1 MACGG
6 KASMKDI
13 RKFEEYG
20 RSLAERVAQ
29 GKFNKEKVEKTIR
42 SKAKKATSFMPYQN
56 YYSEYALKAFNERF
70 AEITGKPGAAE
81 KGVAKEVQ
89 RYFPEGLSKA
99 QPGSEPPMADSP
111 FEVLPDDE
119 PGFEY
124 SDIEIHTE
132 PYTTY
137 GQSVPT
143 GAQYTGG
150 PFPVPTEISYPP
162 GNWTFTKWTIGGDS
176 FTGYS
181 LDAILGGVRGK
192 GWELY
197 QSRVTG
203 KTRARRRIAR
213 R

>member
-1 MACGG
+1 LRFRRYIDH
-6 KASMKDI
+6 KYDKHP
-13 RKFEEYG
+13 
-20 RSLAERVAQ
+20 RSANR
-29 GKFNKEKVEKTIR
+29 
-42 SKAKKATSFMPYQN
+42 
-56 YYSEYALKAFNERF
+56 
-70 AEITGKPGAAE
+70 
-81 KGVAKEVQ
+81 Q
-89 RYFPEGLSKA
+89 RDLL
-99 QPGSEPPMADSP
+99 
-111 FEVLPDDE
+111 EVLPDDE

-181 LDAILGGVRGK
+181 LDAILAGVRGK

-203 KTRARRRIAR
+203 KRRARRRIAR

>member
-1 MACGG
+1 
-6 KASMKDI
+6 MKDI

-70 AEITGKPGAAE
+70 AEITGKPAAAG
-81 KGVAKEVQ
+81 KGVDEEVQ

-124 SDIEIHTE
+124 SDIEIHTL
-132 PYTTY
+132 PMGNRFRPARNTLAARFPSRQKFPIRPVT
-137 GQSVPT
+137 GRSQNGLSVAT
-143 GAQYTGG
+143 A
-150 PFPVPTEISYPP
+150 
-162 GNWTFTKWTIGGDS
+162 
-176 FTGYS
+176 
-181 LDAILGGVRGK
+181 
-192 GWELY
+192 
-197 QSRVTG
+197 SRVI
-203 KTRARRRIAR
+203 RLMPSWQE
-213 R
+213 